1 MLTQEQLGE
10 IKQHLEASQNPLFFF
25 DNDVDGLC
33 AFLILRKAI
42 GRGKGIPIKSF
53 PDLKEQ
59 YLRKVEELNPDA
71 VFILDKAEVSPEF
84 VNVIEQ
90 KNIPIIWIDHHETKT
105 PKETIAKTS
114 YFNTHKLT
122 KSDSKR
128 SALGDEPIAYIAQKI
143 FNRQQ
148 DQWLAMIGCIGDV
161 YMPDFAEKF
170 AEQNPELF
178 NMFPRTATKSP
189 PTGTKCLPTAQSA
202 RITAF
207 DALHSTEIGKLVRML
222 NFGLMD
228 TTTNVVKL
236 IKYLFK
242 ANFPY
247 DILEENRYTKQLHK
261 RYTQLNEF
269 YNKQVA
275 KAESKFNPDDPVLFH
290 TYSGNTSMSSE
301 ISNKLYYR
309 HKDKLIVVA
318 FKRPE
323 KINISI
329 RGKNALEITKKAIAN
344 IENATG
350 GGHEE
355 ATGAMV
361 PVDDFNKFKEN
372 IKEITS
378 QNT

>member
-1 MLTQEQLGE
+1 MLTPQQLTQ
-10 IKQHLEASQNPLFFF
+10 IKQNIEASQNPLFFF

-33 AFLILRKAI
+33 SFLILRRAI
-42 GRGKGIPIKSF
+42 GRGKGVAIKSF

-59 YLRKVEELNPDA
+59 YLKKVEELNPDA
-71 VFILDKAEVSPEF
+71 IFILDKAELSKEF
-84 VNVIEQ
+84 AETVEQ
-90 KNIPIIWIDHHETKT
+90 KGIPMIWIDHHETKT
-105 PKETIAKTS
+105 PKEIIEKTS
-114 YFNTHKLT
+114 YFNSHP
-122 KSDSKR
+122 SS
-128 SALGDEPIAYIAQKI
+128 EPTTYIAQKI

-148 DQWLAMIGCIGDV
+148 DLWLAVIGCIGDV
-161 YMPDFAEKF
+161 YMPDFAEEF
-170 AEQNPELF
+170 SEEYPEL
-178 NMFPRTATKSP
+178 
-189 PTGTKCLPTAQSA
+189 LPKN
-202 RITAF
+202 IEPF
-207 DALHSTEIGKLVRML
+207 EALHSTEIGKLVRML

-329 RGKNALEITKKAIAN
+329 RGKNALKITKKAIAS

-361 PVDDFNKFKEN
+361 PVNDFDKFKEN
-372 IKEITS
+372 IQSIIKQI
-378 QNT
+378 